1 VDVDNSKPL
10 RIENGGSTMTA
21 ITVSWARVM
30 APLSGGQGDPA
41 VLAAAAL
48 LAETFSAELAAVYTP
63 ADVADLMPWMG
74 EGFMGGVQIAAVESL
89 QEAAAE
95 GQKAAEA
102 AFAACPY
109 PNRQFVTLDSPVWS
123 ALSMQ
128 GRLSDVVVF
137 DSGSARGRGPLA
149 QAFQQ
154 IVAAEQRPVVVA
166 RPGLDTRGL
175 AAVAWDGGKEASRAV
190 RTALPLLQK
199 ASGVVIL
206 SCRAASPRD
215 FDPAALQAFLA
226 ARGVGAEIRM
236 VEGPGEVGGQLLRA
250 ARELGA
256 SLFVAGAYGH
266 PRLQEFIFGGAT
278 KAFLAAEE
286 PSLFLSH

>member
-1 VDVDNSKPL
+1 
-10 RIENGGSTMTA
+10 
-21 ITVSWARVM
+21 M
-30 APLSGGQGDPA
+30 APLSGGQGDPG

-48 LAETFSAELAAVYTP
+48 LAGAFSAELAAVYTP

-89 QEAAAE
+89 KEAADE
-95 GQKAAEA
+95 GRRAAEA
-102 AFAACPY
+102 AFAVCPHAAKT
-109 PNRQFVTLDSPVWS
+109 FISLDSPVW
-123 ALSMQ
+123 AGLSMQ

-137 DSGSARGRGPLA
+137 DGEAARGRGPMA
-149 QAFQQ
+149 QTFQQ

-166 RPGLDTRGL
+166 RPGLDPAGI

-199 ASGVVIL
+199 ASKVYIL
-206 SCRAASPRD
+206 SSPAASSRD
-215 FDPAALQAFLA
+215 FDPVALRTFLA
-226 ARGVGAEIRM
+226 VRGVEAEISL
-236 VEGPGEVGGQLLRA
+236 VETPGEVGGQLLKA
-250 ARELGA
+250 ARALGA
-256 SLFVAGAYGH
+256 NLFVAGAYGH

-278 KAFLAAEE
+278 KAFLSAEG

>member
-1 VDVDNSKPL
+1 
-10 RIENGGSTMTA
+10 MTA
-21 ITVSWARVM
+21 ITVSWARIM
-30 APLSGGQGDPA
+30 APLSGGKGDDA

-48 LAETFSAELAAVYTP
+48 IAEPFSAELAAVYAP

-89 QEAAAE
+89 KEAAAE
-95 GQKAAEA
+95 GRKVAEA
-102 AFAACPY
+102 AFVACPY
-109 PNRQFVTLDSPVWS
+109 PRKQFVTLDSPVWS

-128 GRLSDVVVF
+128 GRLSEVVVF
-137 DSGSARGRGPLA
+137 DNDSARGRGPLA

-166 RPGLDTRGL
+166 RPGLDPRGV

-199 ASGVVIL
+199 ASRVVIL
-206 SCRAASPRD
+206 SSPAASPRD
-215 FDPAALQAFLA
+215 FDPAALQTFLA
-226 ARGVGAEIRM
+226 VRGVGAEIRTA
-236 VEGPGEVGGQLLRA
+236 EGSGEVGGQLLKV

-278 KAFLAAEE
+278 KAFLAAEG

>member
-1 VDVDNSKPL
+1 
-10 RIENGGSTMTA
+10 MT
-21 ITVSWARVM
+21 TTNVTWARIM
-30 APLSGGQGDPA
+30 APLSGTKGDSGVLSAAA
-41 VLAAAAL
+41 VLAEA
-48 LAETFSAELAAVYTP
+48 FSAELAAVYTP

-89 QEAAAE
+89 KEAAAE
-95 GQKAAEA
+95 GRAAAES
-102 AFAACPY
+102 AFAACAY
-109 PNRQFVTLDSPVWS
+109 GKKQFVSLDSPVWS

-128 GRLSDVVVF
+128 SRLSDVVVF
-137 DSGSARGRGPLA
+137 DSASARGRGPLA

-154 IVAAEQRPVVVA
+154 IIAAEQRPVLVA
-166 RPGLDTRGL
+166 RAGLQVGGV
-175 AAVAWDGGKEASRAV
+175 AAVAWDGGKEASGAV

-199 ASGVVIL
+199 ASKVCIL
-206 SCRAASPRD
+206 SSSAASPRD

-226 ARGVGAEIRM
+226 ARGVSADIKP
-236 VEGPGEVGGQLLRA
+236 VEGGGEVGAQLLKA
-250 ARELGA
+250 AQAIGA

-278 KAFLAAEE
+278 KAFLTTEG